1 MSNNKCEGK
10 ITIAS
15 IAEIL
20 NVSPI
25 TVSRA
30 LSGQP
35 GVGDELRKK
44 IKNMAKE
51 LGYKK
56 TKTIDNV
63 SILLLIRNKYIDD
76 NSNFSH
82 MVHGLENYLKKYGA
96 KFNMEFIDKEKQE
109 NMELPYNLERRNKF
123 DGVIM
128 IGWFEDKYV
137 NLVKR
142 KINNLVSFN
151 HYSYQVDCN
160 YVYFNYNRT
169 GFKAADYLI
178 GKGHRRIGFL
188 GTEGLFSNPQRFLG
202 FRIALEV
209 HGIELIE
216 RYVINKR
223 DEIEAK
229 VKAFINN
236 NDLPTALICDSDN
249 TAMKLIKILHDNKIT
264 APDQVSVIG
273 IGNTA
278 ISTMCIPELTTF
290 DLNIEFAC
298 ESAVRVLLGQLSDNP
313 GPNRATYIDTTLIE
327 RQSVKD
333 INKEKGEAVE

>member
-1 MSNNKCEGK
+1 MSDHKCEGK
-10 ITIAS
+10 MTIAS
-15 IAEIL
+15 LAEIL

-25 TVSRA
+25 SVSRA

-44 IKNMAKE
+44 IKDKARE

-56 TKTIDNV
+56 SKNIDNV
-63 SILLLIRNKYIDD
+63 SILLLIRNKYVDD
-76 NSNFSH
+76 NSNFSY
-82 MVHGLENYLKKYGA
+82 MVHGLENYLKSYGA
-96 KFNMEFIDKEKQE
+96 KFSMEFIEKEKQE
-109 NMELPYNLERRNKF
+109 NMELPYNLERKNKF

-128 IGWFEDKYV
+128 IGVFRDNYV
-137 NLVKR
+137 NLVKK
-142 KINNLVSFN
+142 KISNLVSFN

-178 GKGHRRIGFL
+178 GKGHKRIGFL

-202 FRIALEV
+202 FRIALEI

-216 RYVINKR
+216 RYIINKR
-223 DEIEAK
+223 EEIEER
-229 VKAFINN
+229 VKEFIINK
-236 NDLPTALICDSDN
+236 DLPTALICDSDN
-249 TAMKLIKILHDNKIT
+249 TAMKIIKILHDNKIT
-264 APDQVSVIG
+264 VPDQVSVMG
-273 IGNTA
+273 IGNTS
-278 ISTMCIPELTTF
+278 ISSMCIPELTTF
-290 DLNIEFAC
+290 DLNIQFAC
-298 ESAVRVLLGQLSDNP
+298 ENAVRVLLGQLSDNP

-333 INKEKGEAVE
+333 INTEKGEAVE